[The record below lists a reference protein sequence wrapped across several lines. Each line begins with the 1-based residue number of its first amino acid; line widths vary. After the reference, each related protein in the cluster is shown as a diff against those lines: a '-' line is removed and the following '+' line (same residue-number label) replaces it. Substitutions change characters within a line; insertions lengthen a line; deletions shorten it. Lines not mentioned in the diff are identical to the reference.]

1 MIFSSLD
8 CLLQDLHMVQQ
19 SIRTTC
25 GSLLVMMATKG
36 SYLILLILLNV
47 FKKKKK
53 KKKETVASPLRH
65 ISYIVIDNKSL
76 VFRSK
81 GTAQW

>member
-36 SYLILLILLNV
+36 SYLVMLILLNV
-47 FKKKKK
+47 SV
-53 KKKETVASPLRH
+53 TSPLKH
-65 ISYIVIDNKSL
+65 ISYIGIDNKSL

>member
-1 MIFSSLD
+1 MFSDFFLFRLPPARSAHGAAIYKNNLWIFAGYDGNKRFLSGLVNITE
-8 CLLQDLHMVQQ
+8 CLL
-19 SIRTTC
+19 
-25 GSLLVMMATKG
+25 
-36 SYLILLILLNV
+36 
-47 FKKKKK
+47 K

-65 ISYIVIDNKSL
+65 ISYIGIDNKSL

>member
-53 KKKETVASPLRH
+53 KETVASPLRH
-65 ISYIVIDNKSL
+65 ISYIGIDNKSL

>member
-47 FKKKKK
+47 FKKKK
-53 KKKETVASPLRH
+53 ETVASPLRH
-65 ISYIVIDNKSL
+65 ISYIGIDNKSL

>member
-1 MIFSSLD
+1 
-8 CLLQDLHMVQQ
+8 
-19 SIRTTC
+19 
-25 GSLLVMMATKG
+25 MMATKG
-36 SYLILLILLNV
+36 SYLVMLILLNV
-47 FKKKKK
+47 SWKKKKK
-53 KKKETVASPLRH
+53 KKKTVASPLRH

>member
-36 SYLILLILLNV
+36 SYLVMLIQCL

-53 KKKETVASPLRH
+53 KTVASPLRH
-65 ISYIVIDNKSL
+65 ISYIVIDKKSL

-81 GTAQW
+81 GTVQW